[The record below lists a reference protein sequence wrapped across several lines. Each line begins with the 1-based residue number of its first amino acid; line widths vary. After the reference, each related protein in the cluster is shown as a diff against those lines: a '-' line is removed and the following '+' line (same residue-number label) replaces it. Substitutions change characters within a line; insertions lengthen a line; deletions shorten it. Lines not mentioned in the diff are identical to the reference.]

1 MTAYLSQASRS
12 AYVDAARGTASPAQL
27 LCLVYDRLLLD
38 LERAD
43 ANLAAGVSPHMHLVH
58 AQDIVMELLSTLDR
72 TVWDGADAL
81 AGIYAYLHT
90 QLVNANVRRDAALVD
105 ECRRLVAPLR
115 DAWHAAAGG
124 VQASSS
130 TPSIPSSPLV
140 AEQVRRA
147 PMTPLSA

>member
-1 MTAYLSQASRS
+1 MTAYLTRASTS
-12 AYVDAARGTASPAQL
+12 AYVDAARTTASPAQL

-43 ANLAAGVSPHMHLVH
+43 ANLVAGISPHMHLVH

-72 TVWDGADAL
+72 SVWDGAQGL
-81 AGIYAYLHT
+81 AGIYVYLHT
-90 QLVNANVRRDAALVD
+90 QLVNANVRRDAELVA

-124 VQASSS
+124 TLSS
-130 TPSIPSSPLV
+130 TV
-140 AEQVRRA
+140 APTPNAVADITRRA